1 MPQEPYVNVPETI
14 SKQAQEFL
22 RTLKDPALMP
32 PFPEA
37 TDLVGWKKLEEM
49 MEAEGR
55 ARSEPFLKRYEHT
68 VIERKL
74 GCSGVGCSP

>member
-14 SKQAQEFL
+14 SKQAQGFL

-32 PFPEA
+32 PFPDA
-37 TDLVGWKKLEEM
+37 TDLVGWKRLQEM
-49 MEAEGR
+49 METEGR